1 MERSK
6 KYILIIAV
14 FVCLASVSL
23 AETDESAVILGRL
36 QQKYES
42 LVDLRTDFEQSVYSG
57 VFASVEETKGKMFL
71 GKDDKFRIESDEQ
84 TIVSNGEL
92 LWVYSVENKQVTI
105 SQVAKAEDLVR
116 PSDYLFSFRENYSTK
131 MLADTSYNDIDCYRV
146 KMVCDAGDEFIQE
159 MTLTIGKRDML
170 THEAKYVDIN
180 GNTVEITFENL
191 QIDKGLEPDTFN
203 FATPDGVEEIKL
215 P

>member
-1 MERSK
+1 MMECRK
-6 KYILIIAV
+6 QYILIIAV

-84 TIVSNGEL
+84 CIVSNGEL

-146 KMVCDAGDEFIQE
+146 KMVCDAG
-159 MTLTIGKRDML
+159 GKRDML